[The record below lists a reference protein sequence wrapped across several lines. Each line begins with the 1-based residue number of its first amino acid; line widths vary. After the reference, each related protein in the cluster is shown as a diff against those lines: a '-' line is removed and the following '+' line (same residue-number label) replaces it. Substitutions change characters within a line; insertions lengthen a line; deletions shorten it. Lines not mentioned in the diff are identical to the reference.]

1 MNEKNVIVKIEYV
14 DVETGEYISKEIKE
28 DELVAILD
36 WKNKKRS
43 RNIIK
48 QFYGEKI
55 MIFQAI
61 LKKAVKEL
69 SNDELKVFNYML
81 GIMDFENWIHIPQ
94 KDLARDIG
102 FDLRRLQRALKG
114 LKEKRYIEVYKKGRS
129 NYYRINPEIAWKGQ
143 ERGHIK
149 VLRNKNPLV
158 D

>member
-1 MNEKNVIVKIEYV
+1 MNGKNVIVKVKYL
-14 DVETGEYISKEIKE
+14 DVETGEYISKEISE
-28 DELVAILD
+28 EELVAKLE
-36 WKNKKRS
+36 WKDRS
-43 RNIIK
+43 RHRKIIR
-48 QFYGEKI
+48 QYYGEKI

-94 KDLARDIG
+94 KELAKDIG

-114 LKEKRYIEVYKKGRS
+114 LKEKKYIEVYKKGRS
-129 NYYRINPEIAWKGQ
+129 NYYRINPEIAWKGK
-143 ERGHIK
+143 ERAHIK
-149 VLRNKNPLV
+149 VLRNNNPLV

>member
-1 MNEKNVIVKIEYV
+1 MNEKNVIVKVEYLN
-14 DVETGEYISKEIKE
+14 VETGEYISKEISE
-28 DELVAILD
+28 EELIAKLE
-36 WKNKKRS
+36 WKDRS
-43 RNIIK
+43 RHRKIIK

-69 SNDELKVFNYML
+69 SNDELKVLMYML

-94 KDLARDIG
+94 KELAKDIG

-114 LKEKRYIEVYKKGRS
+114 LKEKGYIEVYKKGRS
-129 NYYRINPEIAWKGQ
+129 NYYRINPEIAWKGK
-143 ERGHIK
+143 ERAHIK
-149 VLRNKNPLV
+149 VLKNNNPLV